1 MGRRRGRSD
10 ATFWRLALPMRADL
24 DGVLRCASS
33 SPPAPAS
40 QFRIEEEVEPSPSWE
55 TPNPS
60 FPPQLSAYMSSAL
73 ARMID
78 SALAGGAGLT
88 RLPSGHGPDGYR

>member
-1 MGRRRGRSD
+1 LIPGE
-10 ATFWRLALPMRADL
+10 LL
-24 DGVLRCASS
+24 
-33 SPPAPAS
+33 
-40 QFRIEEEVEPSPSWE
+40 
-55 TPNPS
+55 
-60 FPPQLSAYMSSAL
+60 SAL

>member
-1 MGRRRGRSD
+1 
-10 ATFWRLALPMRADL
+10 LLPDRAGPYSGSCEHL
-24 DGVLRCASS
+24 IPGEL
-33 SPPAPAS
+33 
-40 QFRIEEEVEPSPSWE
+40 
-55 TPNPS
+55 
-60 FPPQLSAYMSSAL
+60 LSAL

>member
-1 MGRRRGRSD
+1 MLVGRRFFGFQDIVSM
-10 ATFWRLALPMRADL
+10 L
-24 DGVLRCASS
+24 SS
-33 SPPAPAS
+33 SLS
-40 QFRIEEEVEPSPSWE
+40 QLLERARTRFGLEVEVLDSTLQHVYPDS
-55 TPNPS
+55 TT
-60 FPPQLSAYMSSAL
+60 AL